1 MIKLLILGNFAS
13 SGKYGPNLSLEK
25 VCMGWQYDQV
35 LNMSARIANISEV
48 KVLNKFAW
56 GSKCDQTLA
65 IERVCSRSGIT
76 IIIKV
81 QVLTNF
87 ASGGKMC

>member
-1 MIKLLILGNFAS
+1 MIKLS
-13 SGKYGPNLSLEK
+13 
-25 VCMGWQYDQV
+25 V
-35 LNMSARIANISEV
+35 LNMSAWIANISEV

-65 IERVCSRSGIT
+65 IERVCSGIT

-81 QVLTNF
+81 QVLSNF

>member
-1 MIKLLILGNFAS
+1 MIKLS
-13 SGKYGPNLSLEK
+13 
-25 VCMGWQYDQV
+25 V

-65 IERVCSRSGIT
+65 IERVCSGIT

-81 QVLTNF
+81 QVLSNF

>member
-1 MIKLLILGNFAS
+1 MVQILVLKKLHVVANVIKLL
-13 SGKYGPNLSLEK
+13 
-25 VCMGWQYDQV
+25 V
-35 LNMSARIANISEV
+35 LNMSARVANISKV

-56 GSKCDQTLA
+56 SSKCDQTLTF
-65 IERVCSRSGIT
+65 EKVCSGIT

-87 ASGGKMC
+87 ASGGKIC

>member
-1 MIKLLILGNFAS
+1 MIKLL
-13 SGKYGPNLSLEK
+13 
-25 VCMGWQYDQV
+25 V

-56 GSKCDQTLA
+56 GSKCDQALT
-65 IERVCSRSGIT
+65 IERVCSGMT

-81 QVLTNF
+81 QVLTNNQSPSF
-87 ASGGKMC
+87 YFNVASEGKMC

>member
-1 MIKLLILGNFAS
+1 MIKLL
-13 SGKYGPNLSLEK
+13 
-25 VCMGWQYDQV
+25 V
-35 LNMSARIANISEV
+35 LNMSARIANMNEV
-48 KVLNKFAW
+48 KVLNKFPR
-56 GSKCDQTLA
+56 GSKCDQTLT
-65 IERVCSRSGIT
+65 IERVFSGIT

>member
-1 MIKLLILGNFAS
+1 MIKLL
-13 SGKYGPNLSLEK
+13 
-25 VCMGWQYDQV
+25 V
-35 LNMSARIANISEV
+35 LNMSARIANMSEV
-48 KVLNKFAW
+48 KVLNKFPR
-56 GSKCDQTLA
+56 GSKCDQTLT
-65 IERVCSRSGIT
+65 IERVCSGIA